1 MGDFNLPDINWTS
14 WSSNAQND
22 VTNCA
27 FLDAFAALHLCQ
39 LISFPTRHNATLDLI
54 LAPKLPSPVVISN
67 VTDAG
72 PMANSDHSA
81 IVFDVTT
88 PLPISSRTHAAPP
101 PKYCF
106 ARCNFAEAETRLC
119 AIDWSTLL
127 PLDLPVDTLLE
138 RFMSVCRDVIKATVP
153 VVSPSSFRC
162 RPLPKHIRRVQLAK
176 WRAWALYSN
185 SRSMHHRRRLH
196 ALTVRLRALIRF
208 HRAAQEDK
216 LVSCGNSNLFFKC
229 MKHITSPS
237 QVSPVLNVNGSIL
250 DSPAE
255 VTATFN
261 ATFAQNFNLNSPV
274 PPPAYVIFPGAPSLS
289 DLTFSEGDVREAL
302 LHLKPSTSSPDNLPG
317 IFLSRLAFQLS
328 SPIHRISTSSL
339 SSAVFPCRWKQATVI
354 PIFKGKGSVTDP
366 ITYRPISLTPV
377 LSKVL
382 ERLVANK
389 LTSRITNNKLDD
401 CKQHGFVAGRSAVS
415 NLIVADSLLSTHIDS
430 HTPVD
435 MIFFDFSK
443 AFDRVPHNL
452 LIHRLAQ
459 LGIHGSLLNW
469 LASFLT
475 SRTQSVHVSDLYSP
489 PTSVASGVIQ
499 GSVLGPTLFSSF
511 ISSIAS
517 CILYSYHLFY
527 ADDLKII
534 HTITSP
540 ASHAELQSDL
550 DRLPAWSITW
560 GMSFNKAKCQV
571 LHLGLHNPRHQYWL
585 GGDLLQPADSLDDL
599 GLLRTAK
606 TPCDYD
612 AHAQRCLR
620 RAYGAISII
629 LRGLSSRRP
638 TIMRRV
644 FTTYIRPIVEF
655 AAALWFPSSV
665 GGRDRLERL
674 QRSFTKRI
682 AGFNTISYD
691 VRLRLLNLPKLSTRV
706 NLIKLIT
713 MYKIVHGQ
721 IGISLRDINLAINSG
736 VTRANG
742 IRLTLPAPRTNTM
755 LHSFAYSAGQLWN
768 SLPRHIVEAPTV
780 SLFKLHLS
788 RINIDDL

>member
-1 MGDFNLPDINWTS
+1 MADLQPLHVMPELIFITESWLTADNTFIFQGLPYYSVHRCDINDRGGGVVLLAHPSLRVVVPNIVIPACGMEVLVADVLLTSFIPIRFITVYRPPSSTAVNSLALCKFLQSNVVSRNKLLVILGDFNLLDINWTS

-81 IVFDVTT
+81 IIFDVTT
-88 PLPISSRTHAAPP
+88 PLPISSRTHAAP
-101 PKYCF
+101 
-106 ARCNFAEAETRLC
+106 
-119 AIDWSTLL
+119 
-127 PLDLPVDTLLE
+127 
-138 RFMSVCRDVIKATVP
+138 
-153 VVSPSSFRC
+153 
-162 RPLPKHIRRVQLAK
+162 
-176 WRAWALYSN
+176 
-185 SRSMHHRRRLH
+185 
-196 ALTVRLRALIRF
+196 
-208 HRAAQEDK
+208 AQEDK
-216 LVSCGNSNLFFKC
+216 LFSCGNSNLFFKC

-255 VTATFN
+255 VAATFN

-274 PPPAYVIFPGAPSLS
+274 PPPAYVILPGAPSLS

-302 LHLKPSTSSPDNLPG
+302 LHLKPRTSSSDNLPG

-328 SPIHRISTSSL
+328 SPIHRIFTSSL

-366 ITYRPISLTPV
+366 INYRPISLTPV

-389 LTSRITNNKLDD
+389 LTSHITNNKLDD
-401 CKQHGFVAGRSAVS
+401 CKQHDFVAGRSAVS

-435 MIFFDFSK
+435 MILFDFSK

-489 PTSVASGVIQ
+489 PTSVESGVIQ

-534 HTITSP
+534 HPITSP
-540 ASHAELQSDL
+540 ASHAELQCDL
-550 DRLPAWSITW
+550 DRLAAWSITW
-560 GMSFNKAKCQV
+560 GISFNKAKCQV
-571 LHLGLHNPRHQYWL
+571 LHLGLHNPQHQYWL
-585 GGDLLQPADSLDDL
+585 GGDLLQSADSLDDL

-644 FTTYIRPIVEF
+644 FTTYIRPVVEF
-655 AAALWFPSSV
+655 AAAL
-665 GGRDRLERL
+665 
-674 QRSFTKRI
+674 
-682 AGFNTISYD
+682 
-691 VRLRLLNLPKLSTRV
+691 
-706 NLIKLIT
+706 
-713 MYKIVHGQ
+713 
-721 IGISLRDINLAINSG
+721 
-736 VTRANG
+736 
-742 IRLTLPAPRTNTM
+742 
-755 LHSFAYSAGQLWN
+755 
-768 SLPRHIVEAPTV
+768 
-780 SLFKLHLS
+780 
-788 RINIDDL
+788 